1 MAVPTVLRH
10 GPFRFYFY
18 SGDGGEPRHVHVE
31 DGSSE
36 AKYWLDPV
44 TQAYNHGFNRKD
56 LSRIERIIV
65 DNLDQLRGAWDDFF
79 NP

>member
-1 MAVPTVLRH
+1 MPTVLRD

-31 DGSSE
+31 ASGSE

-44 TQAYNHGFNRKD
+44 SLSRNRGFSTKD
-56 LSRIERIIV
+56 LNRIDHVINV
-65 DNLDQLRGAWDDFF
+65 NLGLLRDAWDDHF